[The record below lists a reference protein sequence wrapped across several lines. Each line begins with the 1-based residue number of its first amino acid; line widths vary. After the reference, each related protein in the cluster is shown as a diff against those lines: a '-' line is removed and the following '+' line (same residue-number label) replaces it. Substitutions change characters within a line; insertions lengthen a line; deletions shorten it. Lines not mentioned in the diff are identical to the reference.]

1 MVASKKAHISKRTV
15 DALRSDG
22 SEARLW
28 DDSLAG
34 FCVRAYPSGRKV
46 YAVKYRVDGRQ
57 RWLTIGEHGD
67 LFTPTEAR
75 EAARTALQDASRGV
89 DPAQVNRDR
98 REAGTVGDLIDRYLA
113 EGPATRPTK
122 RDSSWAA
129 DRANLNHHVRPLEG
143 STPVNGLT
151 KSHVSRLVRNI
162 TVGKT
167 AAAPVKS
174 KLRGRVTVRGGAGIA
189 DRTRASLS
197 AMYGWAVEH
206 GLATANPCLGVKVA
220 KRTERERFLSVAEVA
235 KLFQKLNAL
244 VADGSVPRD
253 HGDIIR
259 LLLLTGARKTEIVG
273 LRWSEVDIERR
284 RLVLPPERTKAGGK
298 TGDRR
303 IHLPTAATMILGA
316 TSKRRGSPYVFTAIR
331 GVGPTNGLQKSWS
344 RVRTAAGI
352 PDVRIHDLRHSFASL
367 AAADGASL
375 LMIQKALGHADSRTT
390 QRYAHLADAAVADMV
405 ERAAERLMVPG

>member
-1 MVASKKAHISKRTV
+1 MVAASKATISKRSV
-15 DALRSDG
+15 DALKAVG
-22 SEARLW
+22 AEARLW

-57 RWLTIGEHGD
+57 RWLSIGEHGD

-75 EAARTALQDASRGV
+75 EAAKIALQDASRGI
-89 DPAQVNRDR
+89 DPAQIKRDR

-113 EGPATRPTK
+113 EGPATKPTK
-122 RDSSWAA
+122 RASSWAA
-129 DRANLNHHVRPLEG
+129 DRANLTHHVRPLEG
-143 STPVNGLT
+143 DTPVNGLT
-151 KSHVSRLVRNI
+151 KSAVAKLVRNI
-162 TVGKT
+162 AAGKT
-167 AAAPVKS
+167 KTAPAKG
-174 KLRGRVTVRGGAGIA
+174 KLRGRIAVRGGAGIA

-206 GLATANPCLGVKVA
+206 GLATANPCLGVRVA
-220 KRTERERFLSVAEVA
+220 KRTERERFLSAAEVT
-235 KLFQKLNAL
+235 KLFEKLRAL
-244 VADGSVPRD
+244 EGENSVPRD

-273 LRWSEVDIERR
+273 LRWSEVDVERR

-316 TSKRRGSPYVFTAIR
+316 TKRRAGSPYVFTAVR
-331 GVGPTNGLQKSWS
+331 GEGPTNGLQKSWS
-344 RVRTAAGI
+344 KVRLAAGI

-375 LMIQKALGHADSRTT
+375 LMIQKALGHADARTT